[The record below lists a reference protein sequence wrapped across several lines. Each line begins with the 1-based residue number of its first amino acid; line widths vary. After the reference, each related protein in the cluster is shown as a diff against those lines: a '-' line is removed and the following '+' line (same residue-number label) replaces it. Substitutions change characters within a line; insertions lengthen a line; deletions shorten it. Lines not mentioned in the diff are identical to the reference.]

1 MASAT
6 ITSGICGFVTRVETH
21 QEGNRCVVTF
31 ETDCPNVERLS
42 EELQAVDPWGEI
54 TYRRGRPVTLTLSEK
69 YLQHPACPVPSGI
82 IKAIEVACEL
92 ALPKAAHI
100 DVTEE

>member
-1 MASAT
+1 MALAV
-6 ITSGICGFVTRVETH
+6 ITSGICGFVTRVESH
-21 QEGNRCVVTF
+21 REGDRCVLSF
-31 ETDCPNVERLS
+31 ETECPNVKRLA
-42 EELQAVDPWGEI
+42 EELRSVDPWGEI

-92 ALPKAAHI
+92 ALPRAAHI
-100 DVTEE
+100 EVSDQ